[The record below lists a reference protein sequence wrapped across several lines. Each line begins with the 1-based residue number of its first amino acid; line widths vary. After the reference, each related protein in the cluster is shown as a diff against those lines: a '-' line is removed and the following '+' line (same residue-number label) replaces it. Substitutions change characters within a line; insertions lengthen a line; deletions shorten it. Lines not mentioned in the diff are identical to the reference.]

1 MSGLCE
7 FNRMPT
13 ASSSI
18 SSSLRCSV
26 RLVASS
32 IMMMRSAVLA
42 TESES
47 VSKGVLEK
55 ARRSVAL
62 TGNDLS
68 TTSTTWGRRVRAE
81 LSAVS
86 GELTRT
92 RFRDRRTRSSTLDD
106 TGQIE
111 QLDLRALVLDDS
123 WDSLARR
130 ERRQCR

>member
-1 MSGLCE
+1 
-7 FNRMPT
+7 
-13 ASSSI
+13 
-18 SSSLRCSV
+18 
-26 RLVASS
+26 
-32 IMMMRSAVLA
+32 MMMRSAVLA